1 MNDIVLVIGGGT
13 GQLSWIK
20 FLKNLRHCVHVVDPS
35 PTSPGSMVADKRI
48 DADIKDID
56 KILQLIDNNKYGIVY
71 SDQTDIGI
79 RTATIIG
86 NTMGV
91 HCNSINSVDTFCD
104 KLLMRKHMELVGANN
119 PPFKEVNNVSS
130 LRQALD
136 EIGLPCVIKPPD
148 FQGSRGV
155 FFVDYCNI
163 NQAAEFFS
171 LTQRTSPHERVMVER
186 LVYGT
191 EITVEGVAFN
201 GKHRTL
207 TISRKKHF
215 RPGIASELDY
225 PAEISK
231 ENWAEAESIID
242 RFVESSGLQFGL
254 THSELIISDDGIMYP
269 IDIACRGG
277 GAFISSDIVPWVTG
291 VNLYKML
298 YSSLIGESVAIP
310 DRVVNQRKA
319 ILHFFEFGSGYVE
332 SISGLSKAKKI
343 PGVHLLSLNF
353 DVGSML
359 SKAKNDAERQGIL
372 IVFSENV
379 NKQNLIIKEV
389 YDILKVVLS

>member
-1 MNDIVLVIGGGT
+1 
-13 GQLSWIK
+13 
-20 FLKNLRHCVHVVDPS
+20 
-35 PTSPGSMVADKRI
+35 
-48 DADIKDID
+48 
-56 KILQLIDNNKYGIVY
+56 
-71 SDQTDIGI
+71 
-79 RTATIIG
+79 
-86 NTMGV
+86 
-91 HCNSINSVDTFCD
+91 
-104 KLLMRKHMELVGANN
+104 
-119 PPFKEVNNVSS
+119 
-130 LRQALD
+130 
-136 EIGLPCVIKPPD
+136 
-148 FQGSRGV
+148 
-155 FFVDYCNI
+155 
-163 NQAAEFFS
+163 
-171 LTQRTSPHERVMVER
+171 
-186 LVYGT
+186 
-191 EITVEGVAFN
+191 
-201 GKHRTL
+201 
-207 TISRKKHF
+207 
-215 RPGIASELDY
+215 
-225 PAEISK
+225 
-231 ENWAEAESIID
+231 
-242 RFVESSGLQFGL
+242 
-254 THSELIISDDGIMYP
+254 MYP